1 MLHTRSINILTCIS
15 TRFDT
20 QGFVDISPVVDHVLK
35 FNPYVSGLFCTCGV
49 VVIQC
54 VLDISR
60 YLFLINS
67 HKMSRGS
74 PIRTRYGVSLW
85 IHSSCFLFLLFVLCA
100 TSGNIRPRYNEVSMV
115 ILLPP
120 DHGDHPWVWDMVT
133 SGQLFT
139 VRGASC
145 RGASWG
151 LEAARWML
159 CWSYRS
165 EVWQAFRQHFRGAS
179 QVSEWLK
186 KSKPQSRRFE
196 ASRGPGVGRR
206 SSAFSEWRV
215 QGRIRPAALS
225 TMLCPLIARITVYTP
240 SETTPEEKIL
250 PTENKLALI

>member
-15 TRFDT
+15 TRLDT
-20 QGFVDISPVVDHVLK
+20 QGFVDISPVLDHVLK

-54 VLDISR
+54 FLDISR

-100 TSGNIRPRYNEVSMV
+100 TSGNIRPRYNVVSMV

-139 VRGASC
+139 VQGGGGGGGVLQRGLVGS
-145 RGASWG
+145 RSR
-151 LEAARWML
+151 EMDVML
-159 CWSYRS
+159 IVSLWSLT
-165 EVWQAFRQHFRGAS
+165 G
-179 QVSEWLK
+179 
-186 KSKPQSRRFE
+186 
-196 ASRGPGVGRR
+196 
-206 SSAFSEWRV
+206 
-215 QGRIRPAALS
+215 IPAALPRCQS
-225 TMLCPLIARITVYTP
+225 NFRVI
-240 SETTPEEKIL
+240 EEI
-250 PTENKLALI
+250 

>member
-120 DHGDHPWVWDMVT
+120 DHGDHPWVWDMVQGNYSLCGGRLAEGPRGVSKPRDGCHADRIALKFDRH
-133 SGQLFT
+133 SGST
-139 VRGASC
+139 
-145 RGASWG
+145 
-151 LEAARWML
+151 
-159 CWSYRS
+159 S
-165 EVWQAFRQHFRGAS
+165 EVPVKFQSDWRNLNPSLADSRPRG
-179 QVSEWLK
+179 VLGW
-186 KSKPQSRRFE
+186 
-196 ASRGPGVGRR
+196 GVGRPLLVNGG
-206 SSAFSEWRV
+206 SRV
-215 QGRIRPAALS
+215 GSDLLRWAQCCVDWSLG
-225 TMLCPLIARITVYTP
+225 
-240 SETTPEEKIL
+240 
-250 PTENKLALI
+250 